1 MIVLFLFL
9 IEGSNN
15 MKIEE
20 INIEDEK
27 IKELQLLEVERQQI
41 MERK

>member
-20 INIEDEK
+20 INIKDERYTNK
-27 IKELQLLEVERQQI
+27 LRNIYD
-41 MERK
+41 